1 MKTFIQCLDIVD
13 QWVWGPP
20 LLILLVLVGGY
31 LTLRLKGLQ
40 FRYFWYA
47 HKLAFTRRDDH
58 AQGDISQF
66 QALMTA
72 LATTIGIGSITG
84 VATAIATGGV
94 GALFWMWV
102 TALFGMATKYAEA
115 VLAVKYRIVDEKG
128 EMSGGPMY
136 YLERGLKLKWLA
148 ILFCIFG
155 AIAAFGT
162 GNMVQTNSVSE
173 ALQDLCG
180 LNPLVTGILLAGLT
194 GCALFGG
201 IKSIAKISTYL
212 VPMMAIF
219 YLVGGSGIL
228 ALKAHAIPA
237 AFVAIV
243 KAAFTGQAAVGGFLG
258 SSIMVAIQMGV
269 SRGVFSSDA
278 GLGNSPIAA
287 AAAKTDTPGRQALI
301 SMCSVFITTCIICT
315 ITGLVIAVTGVLGQ
329 SDLNGN
335 VLNGASM
342 ALKAF
347 DTIFPGGRVIVTIA
361 IIPFAYSTILGWAY
375 YGEKCVEYLFGCR
388 MIRWYRILFSLM
400 AIPGCLLSLKV
411 VWGFANIMNGLM
423 AFPNL
428 IGLFFLSGVVAAE
441 TKVFEKIIQREK
453 MREKAIVAEEL

>member
-1 MKTFIQCLDIVD
+1 MTTLLPWLEKID

-20 LLILLVLVGGY
+20 LLILLVVVGGF
-31 LTLRLKGLQ
+31 LTWRLRGLQ

-47 HKLAFTRRDDH
+47 HKLAFTRSDDKS
-58 AQGDISQF
+58 QGDISQF

-102 TALFGMATKYAEA
+102 TAMLGMATKYAEA
-115 VLAVKYRIVDEKG
+115 VLAVKFRSVDKKG
-128 EMSGGPMY
+128 QMCGGPMY
-136 YLERGLKLKWLA
+136 YLERGLNAKWLA
-148 ILFCIFG
+148 IIFAVVG
-155 AIAAFGT
+155 AITAFGT
-162 GNMVQTNSVSE
+162 GNMVQSNSVAE
-173 ALQDLCG
+173 ALKDLCNF
-180 LNPLVTGILLAGLT
+180 NPMWTGIILAVLT
-194 GCALFGG
+194 GASLFGG
-201 IKSIAKISTYL
+201 IKSIAKVSTYL
-212 VPMMAIF
+212 VPAMAIF
-219 YLVGGSGIL
+219 YLVGGGVII
-228 ALKAHAIPA
+228 AMKASAIPA
-237 AFVAIV
+237 ALIMIF
-243 KAAFTGQAAVGGFLG
+243 KSAFTGQAAVGGFLG
-258 SSIMVAIQMGV
+258 SSMMLAIQMGV

-329 SDLNGN
+329 TGANGEPLNGS
-335 VLNGASM
+335 LM

-347 DTIFPGGRVIVTIA
+347 DSIFPGGSIIVTIA

-375 YGEKCVEYLFGCR
+375 YGEKCVEYLIGSRFVAP
-388 MIRWYRILFSLM
+388 YRILFALM
-400 AIPGCLLSLKV
+400 AIPGCLLGLKV
-411 VWGFANIMNGLM
+411 VWAFANIMNGLM

-428 IGLFFLSGVVAAE
+428 VGLFLLSGVVAAE
-441 TKVFEKIIQREK
+441 TKVFEKILLKEK
-453 MREKAIVAEEL
+453 NQKKLILEEN